1 MFKADQPIKSYK
13 EDILSRHSF
22 SQSLGNAILSYKEKE
37 SIAIGLHGTWGSGK
51 TSIINMVLEYIDNES
66 AKQNDNKKPI
76 IMRFNP
82 WNYSDQN
89 QLVSQF
95 FIQLSAVLNRTDHA
109 SDAKKAG
116 KKLNIYANFFKPFTL
131 VPTIGLFA
139 SLFSNVF
146 KFIGNAARDWGDAM
160 SKDIA
165 AIREEL
171 NKLLANQPHK
181 IIVVIDD
188 IDRLNNTEI
197 RQVFQLIKTLGDFPN
212 TIYLLAFDRNV
223 VINALEKVQEGPGE
237 EYLEKVIQIP
247 FEIPLIS
254 KQEVGQL
261 LFGQLDAL
269 IKNIPKN
276 KWDQSY
282 WSNIYLSG
290 LKYFFENIRDVT
302 RYINSIRF
310 SFEMVLGEVNPV
322 DFFAIVGIQVF
333 IPEVYYGIRDNK
345 DIFSGIFEREL
356 GSGNETKDQAKKRC
370 DEIIG
375 KVNEP
380 LQTNLK
386 DFLKR
391 LFPKLESIYGNT
403 NYNFDWLCKWRR
415 DCRICSPDIFDIF
428 FRLSI
433 SNGEISTE
441 EIETILSI
449 GENLCSLTD
458 ALLKLNEDGRI
469 IRFLERL
476 EDYTRSEIPNE
487 SIESIITVL
496 MNIGDLFPE
505 GELSFFGTE
514 TSMKL
519 LRLFYQ
525 LSHRFDNHDKRFSVF
540 KSAMEKANRS
550 LYTIVNEVSVQDQLH
565 GKYGSNEPPQPEEK
579 LTVKAEQLEKLKKI
593 ACEKIEIWAE
603 DGRLN
608 KHKKLLSILYC
619 WRQWGAEDKVTKF
632 INDMIKNDDGLIDF
646 ITSFLSK
653 STSHSLSDYV
663 STIHWHIDLK
673 LVEEFVNIKEVEPRI
688 RKIFSSA
695 EYTEF
700 EDQRKLA
707 IKKFIE
713 TIDGKIKDPFE
724 YELDAS
730 DN

>member
-1 MFKADQPIKSYK
+1 MFKADQPIKSSK
-13 EDILSRHSF
+13 EDILGRQSF

-51 TSIINMVLEYIDNES
+51 TSIINMVLEYIENES
-66 AKQNDNKKPI
+66 AKQNDEKKPI
-76 IMRFNP
+76 VMRFNP

-89 QLVSQF
+89 QLVAQF
-95 FIQLSAVLNRTDHA
+95 FIQLSAALNRTDYA

-116 KKLNIYANFFKPFTL
+116 EKVKIYADFFKPFTL
-131 VPTIGLFA
+131 VPIIGPYA
-139 SLFSNVF
+139 ISFSEVL
-146 KFIGNAARDWGDAM
+146 KSIGSAAENWGEAR

-171 NKLLANQPHK
+171 NKLLENQPHK

-223 VINALEKVQEGPGE
+223 VITALEKVQEGPGE

-254 KQEVGQL
+254 KQEVEQL
-261 LFGQLDAL
+261 LFGQLDEL
-269 IKNIPKN
+269 IMDIPQN
-276 KWDQSY
+276 KWSQNY
-282 WSNIYLSG
+282 WSNIYQNG
-290 LKYFFENIRDVT
+290 LKYFFKNIRDVT
-302 RYINSIRF
+302 RYINSLRF
-310 SFEMVLGEVNPV
+310 SFEIVKGEVNPV
-322 DFFAIVGIQVF
+322 DFLAIVGIQVF

-345 DIFSGIFEREL
+345 DIFAGIFEREV
-356 GSGNETKDQAKKRC
+356 GSGNATKDQAKKRC

-375 KVNEP
+375 KASEP
-380 LQTNLK
+380 SQTILK

-391 LFPKLESIYGNT
+391 LFPKLESIYGNV
-403 NYNFDWLCKWRR
+403 NYNFDWLGKWRT

-433 SNGEISTE
+433 PKGEISTK
-441 EIETILSI
+441 EIETILSM
-449 GENLCSLTD
+449 GENQSLFTE

-476 EDYTRSEIPNE
+476 EDYTRSDIPNE
-487 SIESIITVL
+487 NIEPIITVL

-505 GELSFFGTE
+505 GELSFFGTD
-514 TSMKL
+514 TPMKL

-525 LSHRFDNHDKRFSVF
+525 LSHRFDNHKKRFSIF

-550 LYTIVNEVSVQDQLH
+550 LYTIVHEVSIQDQQH
-565 GKYGSNEPPQPEEK
+565 GKYGSKEPPEPEEK
-579 LTVKAEQLEKLKKI
+579 LTVNEMQLEKLQKI
-593 ACEKIEIWAE
+593 ACKKIESWAE

-619 WRQWGAEDKVTKF
+619 WRQWGAEDKVKKF

-653 STSHSLSDYV
+653 STRHSLSDYV

-673 LVEEFVNIKEVEPRI
+673 LVDEFVNIKEVEPRI

-707 IKKFIE
+707 IKTFIDS
-713 TIDGKIKDPFE
+713 IDRKIK
-724 YELDAS
+724 
-730 DN
+730 N